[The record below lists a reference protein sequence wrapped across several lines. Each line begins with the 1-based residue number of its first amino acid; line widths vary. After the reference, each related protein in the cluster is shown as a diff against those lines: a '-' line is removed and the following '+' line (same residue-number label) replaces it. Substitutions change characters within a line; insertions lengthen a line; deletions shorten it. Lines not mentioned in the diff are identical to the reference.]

1 MAAGCPTRRHIKSV
15 LLYTI
20 NNGKTTTWLGGGT
33 DVITGKLDNVQNR
46 TTLRQHIAPFLFLSH
61 GNIPDWI
68 YLLKDFFVAHF
79 WLITLGLMSEC
90 FYLFYLL
97 RTFPLQSSYQG
108 LTDMGIMNDYSH
120 TGFMAFLL
128 IFSLLFGLLILSRR
142 AVFLSQKKATLYLI
156 LGFGFLFACTAVFVY
171 PINAIDIFGY
181 IAQSR
186 VLVLYHA
193 NPMIV
198 APARYTQ
205 DSLIRSLSG
214 FVASPLPYGPLG
226 ILMEAI
232 PTVFSGPNLLA
243 NLLLLKGF
251 SALFLLGSSYIAYQI
266 TARIEPKMALSAA
279 LFLAWNPFMQLE
291 YVVNAHN
298 DIIMIFFLLLAI
310 FAYINNW
317 HVAAFAIIVLSSL
330 VKYSTLPVL
339 LIFFMGSLFYYKS
352 AKDRVK
358 YTLFAY
364 IVIVIL
370 AALFV
375 LPFWMGPQTFAS
387 LAVMAQGHLY
397 SFSLFLN
404 DLAMQK
410 ITFDQSEMLGLGIF
424 GGCYL
429 YALWLASHRQVGL
442 LAGCFLCLFA
452 LLAFATAYVQPW
464 YIVWACIPASL
475 IPQRTA
481 QQIALLLAYVA
492 TMVELIHAYIW
503 PWGAYQNAGAYAII
517 NSMAYL
523 ILFGPTIFL
532 LIKHC
537 TSKAI
542 ANITNTR

>member
-1 MAAGCPTRRHIKSV
+1 MAKI
-15 LLYTI
+15 
-20 NNGKTTTWLGGGT
+20 TTWLGGGT
-33 DVITGKLDNVQNR
+33 DVITRKLDDVQNR
-46 TTLRQHIAPFLFLSH
+46 IALRQHIAPFLFLSR

-68 YLLKDFFVAHF
+68 YQLKGFFVTHF

-108 LTDMGIMNDYSH
+108 LTDMGIMNSH
-120 TGFMAFLL
+120 SYIGFIAFLL

-142 AVFLSQKKATLYLI
+142 TAFLPQKKSALYLI
-156 LGFGFLFACTAVFVY
+156 LGFGFLFACTSVFVY

-198 APARYTQ
+198 APAHYTQ
-205 DSLIRSLSG
+205 DSFIYSLGS
-214 FVASPLPYGPLG
+214 FVASPLPYGPLS

-232 PTVFSGPNLLA
+232 PTVFSGSNLLA

-266 TARIEPKMALSAA
+266 TARIEPKIALATA

-291 YVVNAHN
+291 YVINAHN
-298 DIIMIFFLLLAI
+298 DIIMIFFVLLAI
-310 FAYINNW
+310 LAYINNW
-317 HVAAFAIIVLSSL
+317 HVAALALTLLSSL
-330 VKYSTLPVL
+330 VKYSTLPLL
-339 LIFFMGSLFYYKS
+339 LIFFIGSIFHYKS
-352 AKDRVK
+352 AKDRAK
-358 YTLFAY
+358 YALFAY
-364 IVIVIL
+364 IVIAVI

-387 LAVMAQGHLY
+387 LAVMTRGPLY
-397 SFSLFLN
+397 SFSMFLN
-404 DLAMQK
+404 DLTMQK
-410 ITFDQSEMLGLGIF
+410 ITFDQSEVLGLGIF

-429 YALWLASHRQVGL
+429 YALWLASRRQVGL

-452 LLAFATAYVQPW
+452 LLAFAATYVQPW

-475 IPQRTA
+475 IPHRTA

-503 PWGAYQNAGAYAII
+503 PWGAYQNAAAYAIV
-517 NSMAYL
+517 NSIAYL
-523 ILFGPTIFL
+523 LLFGPTIFL
-532 LIKHC
+532 LIKHG
-537 TSKAI
+537 TGKAI
-542 ANITNTR
+542 VNIAHTR